1 VTVRD
6 LIASSLRLAGVLAAG
21 EAMTAT
27 EAADGLDTFNDLLDT
42 WRTERLTLTSQDRV
56 TEPIVGSQPS
66 YTIGASGNI
75 DRARPLW
82 IDAAGVLTA
91 DGLETPITILTR
103 AQRASIGL
111 KGATADLPSA
121 IFYDPQFPLGV
132 ISVYPV
138 ATDSSASLVLY
149 LPAESLDAVADLD
162 VVLSLRPGWSKALR
176 YGLATDLAVEYGIAL
191 DPLIQQGAAES
202 KATIKRTNLLM
213 NDQIVDRAL
222 RPYPGQWNYRRGDF

>member
-1 VTVRD
+1 VTVRE
-6 LIASSLRLAGVLAAG
+6 LIASSLRLAGVLAANESLDAG
-21 EAMTAT
+21 M
-27 EAADGLDTFNDLLDT
+27 AANALVTFNDLLDT

-56 TEPIVGSQPS
+56 LEPLVAAQAS
-66 YTIGASGNI
+66 YTIGTAGNI

-111 KGATADLPSA
+111 KGATSDLPSA

-138 ATDSSASLVLY
+138 PTDSSASLVLY

-176 YGLATDLAVEYGIAL
+176 YGLTVDLATEYAMPL
-191 DPLIQQGAAES
+191 DGAILQGAADA
-202 KATIKRTNLLM
+202 KAAIKRTNLVM